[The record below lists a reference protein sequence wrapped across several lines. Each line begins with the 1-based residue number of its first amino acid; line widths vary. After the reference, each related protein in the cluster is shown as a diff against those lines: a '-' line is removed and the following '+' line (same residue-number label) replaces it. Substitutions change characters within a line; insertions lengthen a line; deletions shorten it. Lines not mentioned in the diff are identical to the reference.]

1 MSNATRHADQPVRVI
16 HPPVDALENEDG
28 LLLRADLPGV
38 SSDGLSIEL
47 DNGVLT
53 LTARRPLPAHRGEG
67 FVQYHRRFYVPRH
80 TDGEKVRARLD
91 RGVLTIELPKA
102 DSARPRRIPIGA

>member
-1 MSNATRHADQPVRVI
+1 MSNEIQREQPVRVI

-53 LTARRPLPAHRGEG
+53 LTARRPLYEQADLTVDTSAHPLE
-67 FVQYHRRFYVPRH
+67 HI
-80 TDGEKVRARLD
+80 
-91 RGVLTIELPKA
+91 VLHLAQKLA
-102 DSARPRRIPIGA
+102 

>member
-1 MSNATRHADQPVRVI
+1 MSTEIQRPENPVRVI
-16 HPPVDALENEDG
+16 HPPVDAFEDDDG

-38 SSDGLSIEL
+38 SRDGLTIEL

-53 LTARRPLPAHRGEG
+53 LTGRRPLPAHRGEG

-91 RGVLTIELPKA
+91 HGVLTIELPKA
-102 DSARPRRIPIGA
+102 DAAKPRRIPIGG

>member
-1 MSNATRHADQPVRVI
+1 MSDPIQRQESPVRVL
-16 HPPVDALENEDG
+16 HPPVDAFENDDG

-38 SSDGLSIEL
+38 TSEGLEIEL

-53 LTARRPLPAHRGEG
+53 VIGRRPLPAHRGEG

-80 TDGEKVRARLD
+80 TDSDKVQARLD

-102 DSARPRRIPIGA
+102 DSARPRRIALS